1 MPGPSPTRTGSCG
14 RPHRSESDG
23 AAAPSAHRPRPEAL
37 TFDPIRGSWQLG
49 PSASAIGSPK
59 SRSRSEGVGVG
70 RFYLRER
77 TSRLS
82 SLSSG
87 SGRGTGRSRGIA
99 RRSSISLLA
108 SPLPWESAS
117 SRPPRGS
124 RDPDLRALPASTPG
138 TQVGSTTPH
147 VVRRGCDLRTG
158 TRERARHEL
167 RSERRP
173 HSQFVPSRLE
183 GGAEVKAR
191 PRAPVPGHRGR
202 RSWGDR
208 CPARRSARPCSADR
222 LD

>member
-59 SRSRSEGVGVG
+59 SRSRSERVG
-70 RFYLRER
+70 RFYLHER

-87 SGRGTGRSRGIA
+87 SGRGTGRNRGVA
-99 RRSSISLLA
+99 RRSSISPPRL
-108 SPLPWESAS
+108 PPPWESAS
-117 SRPPRGS
+117 SRLPHGS
-124 RDPDLRALPASTPG
+124 RDPDSRALPASTPG
-138 TQVGSTTPH
+138 TQVGSTTLH
-147 VVRRGCDLRTG
+147 VVRRGCDLPSRA
-158 TRERARHEL
+158 RERARHEL

-173 HSQFVPSRLE
+173 HPQFVPSRLE
-183 GGAEVKAR
+183 GGAEVEAR